1 VGFASF
7 NEWWEPFTLGVGPA
21 GDYVAGL
28 DATHRDELRARCA
41 ELFPQ
46 GTPFEV
52 AASAWAALGR
62 A

>member
-1 VGFASF
+1 VA
-7 NEWWEPFTLGVGPA
+7 LGVGPA

-41 ELFPQ
+41 KLFPQ
-46 GTPFEV
+46 RTPFEV
-52 AASAWAALGR
+52 AASAWAAFGR